1 MDERIRTPLKDVS
14 APELAAVGRML
25 DGTGI
30 EPDQLAVGT
39 EAQRVRPH
47 RPVHRWGPR

>member
-1 MDERIRTPLKDVS
+1 MDERIRTPLNDVS
-14 APELAAVGRML
+14 AAVGRRL